1 MKKFLFNFSASYTGG
16 GLKRLEEFSKCFN
29 DRGGCYFII
38 HENCSFL
45 IDKYNQNQ
53 YFVVSQSR
61 LSRLFND
68 CAYLDDIFQALP
80 NIQFYYSYGIPIYG
94 RYVEKQWFHLSNV
107 APLIPFEISLSLFEK
122 IKCFVLGWKIKY
134 YLGNY
139 DYVSTESNYS
149 SDFFKNLP
157 TCNSLVLTSV
167 NGADDEIE
175 IFNSG
180 SSNNKFLKQAICVG
194 THKYKRIDRVFKIFL
209 ELLIE
214 EPELNLIIIGEIK
227 GISKKILS
235 HPRVK
240 ATGVIE
246 RNEVIS
252 YLLTSKY
259 YITATEVENSYNAA
273 SEGIFLSEYS
283 FISSI
288 QPHLE
293 LLKNLPYKKCKFNS
307 LDDDVL
313 FLKKEELSAY
323 NLKTWDQLIH
333 EMLADAGLN

>member
-1 MKKFLFNFSASYTGG
+1 MRKFLFNFSASYSGG

-29 DRGGCYFII
+29 ERGGCYFII

-45 IDKYNQNQ
+45 IDKYKQNR
-53 YFVVSQSR
+53 YFVVSQNM

-68 CAYLDDIFQALP
+68 CAYLDEIFHEL
-80 NIQFYYSYGIPIYG
+80 NSIQFYYSYGIPIYG

-107 APLIPFEISLSLFEK
+107 APLIPFKISLSLFDK

-134 YLGNY
+134 YLVNY
-139 DYVSTESNYS
+139 DYISTESNFS
-149 SDFFKNLP
+149 SNFFKNHP
-157 TCNSLVLTSV
+157 ACNSLVFTSV

-175 IFNSG
+175 IFNSDI
-180 SSNNKFLKQAICVG
+180 SNNKFLKQAVCVG

-209 ELLIE
+209 ELLID

-240 ATGVIE
+240 ARGIIA

-252 YLLTSKY
+252 CLLSSKY

-293 LLKNLPYKKCKFNS
+293 LLKNLPYKKFKFKT
-307 LDDDVL
+307 LDDEVL
-313 FLKKEELSAY
+313 FLKKDDLSAY
-323 NLKTWDQLIH
+323 NLKTWDELIK
-333 EMLADAGLN
+333 EMLADAGLL